1 MAVPVAPLQPA
12 SIIRTM
18 LRRTALPLAVVV
30 AVALLGPS
38 LAAAAPPSAWAKAAD
53 ALCVKANADVRKLPA
68 PKTAKEEIAA
78 IEKSIAISDRLARA
92 LAKLS
97 RPAAEAAEIA
107 KLIGVHRQTIA
118 YLRNVVKALRANDPA
133 RADKEMARANVL
145 GRSFSISATKLNAL
159 RCAH

>member
-1 MAVPVAPLQPA
+1 M
-12 SIIRTM
+12 I
-18 LRRTALPLAVVV
+18 RRTAFPLAVVV
-30 AVALLGPS
+30 AVALVAPS
-38 LAAAAPPSAWAKAAD
+38 LAVAAPPSAWAKAAD

-68 PKTAKEEIAA
+68 PKTAKQRIAA
-78 IEKSIAISDRLARA
+78 IEKSIAIGQRLTRA
-92 LAKLS
+92 LAKLP

-107 KLIGVHRQTIA
+107 KLIGVYKQTVVL
-118 YLRNVVKALRANDPA
+118 LRNVVKALRANDQA